1 MSTPT
6 QTDPPRPP
14 RQTLPTMY
22 DLPSEE
28 IGDPGM
34 PDQYN
39 VRPLILLHETFRPPA
54 VPTDEVFSAIELNLY
69 YDESH
74 PRWYVQPDWFG
85 VIGAPQIPFRWRYAI
100 WEEQAAPLIVV
111 EMFSPRLEEELLG
124 SPDRDP
130 TKPPTKW
137 EIYEQIL
144 RIPYYVVFDGER
156 EGLRIFRLNGARYQ
170 EITGHGGRFPVAEAG
185 LWLGLWQG
193 SFYRSER
200 LWLRWYDA
208 EGNLIPTVEEQAERA
223 RLEAEVGRREAAYAR
238 NLEQLRQRAE
248 QAEQMLERERQRAER
263 LAGLLRQMGQDPD
276 KL

>member
-1 MSTPT
+1 
-6 QTDPPRPP
+6 
-14 RQTLPTMY
+14 
-22 DLPSEE
+22 
-28 IGDPGM
+28 
-34 PDQYN
+34 
-39 VRPLILLHETFRPPA
+39 
-54 VPTDEVFSAIELNLY
+54 
-69 YDESH
+69 
-74 PRWYVQPDWFG
+74 
-85 VIGAPQIPFRWRYAI
+85 
-100 WEEQAAPLIVV
+100 
-111 EMFSPRLEEELLG
+111 
-124 SPDRDP
+124 
-130 TKPPTKW
+130 
-137 EIYEQIL
+137 
-144 RIPYYVVFDGER
+144 
-156 EGLRIFRLNGARYQ
+156 LNGARYQ